1 VIAALLAGFLAVPAP
16 ATMQRGWRQSIEG
29 PFSLFLPAAVRRVG
43 PKKFDAIAGQFAGE
57 DLRVSYDFGY
67 YVPSCEDG
75 DKLKIGGRTVELLR
89 TAGEGGAITL
99 TACFSAPRGS
109 KRLTIRF
116 DASTADAAS
125 DAETALESIRF
136 AKP

>member
-1 VIAALLAGFLAVPAP
+1 MIPLVLAGFLAVPAP

-29 PFSLFLPAAVRRVG
+29 AFSLLLPPAVRRVG
-43 PKKFDAIAGQFAGE
+43 PKKFDAIAGEFASDE
-57 DLRVSYDFGY
+57 LRVSYDWGY
-67 YVPSCEDG
+67 YVPTCPDG
-75 DKLKIGGRTVELLR
+75 DKTKLAGRSVELLR
-89 TAGEGGAITL
+89 TAGEGGATVL

-116 DASTADAAS
+116 EAAGEDAAS
-125 DAETALESIRF
+125 DAETVLESIRF